1 MSKMKYKP
9 LIQGA
14 FLGLVALG
22 LGSLMYKLNTEPEA
36 VSEIDNRMLTEWGN
50 EEEDFTSMMDD
61 YLSDRIG
68 FRSQAIDL
76 YTELNDQ
83 LFGEMVHPQYTW
95 GKDGYVFFKMGN
107 ETCDETYVDLFCAYL
122 KQAQTYCEDR
132 GVPFIFCLNPNKTSV
147 YQEYLPEG
155 YEYKDLVNKTME
167 KKLKEYGINYISNE
181 QLLIEKHKTDQVYNV
196 QYDAGHWNDLG
207 CFYGSNH
214 LLEKVAEYFPAVK
227 QLELSDFEIYDVEQ
241 TSLPVSKFDIDEI
254 TPYFANPKEEYLE
267 DHTEDYSALEVDQ
280 NYNEKV
286 VKINLAAEADED
298 GNELPRV
305 LMFQGSYYNSLERFR
320 LIDSSFKEYDV
331 IHNYENV
338 LNLDYYFNVFQ
349 PEIVIF
355 EAAEYTINGNY
366 FSWDGLYN
374 KSLNP
379 VLDLEAHEADLKAL
393 SEYAYDKEE
402 EGSLVKVSIQKDQVT
417 SDGNEVSRGWLVMN
431 GKQFDF
437 SVKEDG
443 SVSCTVDVKNFDE
456 AGAEV
461 YFE

>member
-1 MSKMKYKP
+1 
-9 LIQGA
+9 
-14 FLGLVALG
+14 
-22 LGSLMYKLNTEPEA
+22 
-36 VSEIDNRMLTEWGN
+36 
-50 EEEDFTSMMDD
+50 
-61 YLSDRIG
+61 
-68 FRSQAIDL
+68 
-76 YTELNDQ
+76 
-83 LFGEMVHPQYTW
+83 
-95 GKDGYVFFKMGN
+95 
-107 ETCDETYVDLFCAYL
+107 
-122 KQAQTYCEDR
+122 
-132 GVPFIFCLNPNKTSV
+132 
-147 YQEYLPEG
+147 
-155 YEYKDLVNKTME
+155 
-167 KKLKEYGINYISNE
+167 
-181 QLLIEKHKTDQVYNV
+181 
-196 QYDAGHWNDLG
+196 
-207 CFYGSNH
+207 
-214 LLEKVAEYFPAVK
+214 
-227 QLELSDFEIYDVEQ
+227 
-241 TSLPVSKFDIDEI
+241 
-254 TPYFANPKEEYLE
+254 
-267 DHTEDYSALEVDQ
+267 
-280 NYNEKV
+280 
-286 VKINLAAEADED
+286 
-298 GNELPRV
+298 
-305 LMFQGSYYNSLERFR
+305 MFQGSYYNSLERFR